1 MTLEAD
7 RANNEDKPRQKRY
20 QNPTEA
26 TLEKIGGKWKTA
38 ILCLLA
44 EQGEQRNGEML
55 RTLTPITQKMLTQ
68 QLKEL
73 EADGLILRTVFL
85 EVPPKVVYELTESGR
100 SLQTV
105 LDPLCEWGKRF
116 VNAIHQD
123 SSTDREPDQDK
134 QQ

>member
-7 RANNEDKPRQKRY
+7 KANTDAISHDKKY
-20 QNPTEA
+20 HNPTEA
-26 TLEKIGGKWKTA
+26 TLERIGGKWKTA

-44 EQGEQRNGEML
+44 EQGAVRNGELL
-55 RTLTPITQKMLTQ
+55 RTLSPITQKMLTQ

-100 SLQTV
+100 SLRMV

-116 VNAIHQD
+116 VKTTLETIKAND
-123 SSTDREPDQDK
+123 PELD
-134 QQ
+134 